1 MPKLVDRTPYSGEP
15 IGNDGLL
22 RFIDDINVIRARSYQ
37 RRRFMPHMDKESGV
51 LKMVEWDA
59 IPRPNRADTPSP
71 RFSDGPR
78 LVAPVR

>member
-1 MPKLVDRTPYSGEP
+1 MPKLIDNHRSQEP

-37 RRRFMPHMDKESGV
+37 RRRFKPVPRDGGV
-51 LKMVEWDA
+51 LTMVEWDA

-71 RFSDGPR
+71 RYSDGPR
-78 LVAPVR
+78 LMAPVR